1 MGLVSWLGR
10 ALQGL
15 RGWGKGPAPWSRG
28 RRPQQMRW
36 PEEASEVW
44 ELARSAGGFALGM
57 ALASLYGALVLL
69 AQGHNVW
76 YCLVTTTSLGAGLGL
91 GMAFSVKVRVTVL
104 LSLPHIFTREGKM
117 LMLLLALGVAVQGP
131 CTNILHNFSQAAE
144 SLSCGAELA
153 LNQTAER
160 LQRTQEP
167 LLNVLTK
174 IKDIAQKAKVVG
186 DRVRKF
192 FRSIMDSVSHVARA
206 LRNVWLWLANVGK
219 VCNQELG
226 TPYHR
231 CLRLFDEA
239 KDNCER
245 AVPFLFFLCYVIVT
259 FKSFCGLANAALLF
273 CVIPQYIQSFLK
285 SKTAAPLRDALDR
298 IRREFEFNISAVHR
312 FDIRLDA
319 SKSLGEVALDIM
331 EGVLLRLEPTRQV
344 LGLFTHISFCAILYM
359 YLQALRYRYR
369 YLRDD
374 TFDNVYITRRFVELD
389 LWRAEQGRPTVLPL
403 TAWER
408 GRYIPPGQPCT
419 WGHPPGEPCGG
430 EPGGSQHGTAS
441 RRSCARPAG
450 LWLSRQEWHRYG
462 LQLVG
467 VLRHMLLGLSIILAD
482 YSLFWLLDLVRH
494 QLRGEIV
501 ARAPVVLGVSVN
513 GTGYTSEIFRDLV
526 SAFDVL
532 QRGNISVLSQRCL
545 LQPVEPNYSTYLSM
559 GLLYGICLFI
569 AIFGSHVAR
578 LRRVVC
584 AAYYPCREQE
594 RASFLHSTILARRAG
609 LARALRQ
616 AAMQRTAD
624 AGQGN
629 LLLFLT
635 SRLPA
640 FARLARLLGIQ
651 QKRCLA
657 CGMAEQLDFVACIT
671 PGCKGLY
678 CSECYQTLSNV
689 CSVCMGPLSYR
700 DTRDEE
706 MDSSDEETVGL
717 WLGAVRALRGQ
728 ERGRLLQQRIREV
741 AGGWGGSRRL
751 PPELAAR
758 LRAQLKEEASGE
770 SDGGSSGV
778 DGEDSS
784 LSSLDFGYQ
793 EQPESSSSSELE
805 ETLSAPIPMVSPA
818 LSLSPQC
825 PQPHDASISIPTVL
839 PAQSL

>member
-1 MGLVSWLGR
+1 MGLVLWLGR

-15 RGWGKGPAPWSRG
+15 RGWGKSPAQQSGG
-28 RRPQQMRW
+28 RWPRQMRQ
-36 PEEASEVW
+36 PEEASKAR
-44 ELARSAGGFALGM
+44 ELARSASGFMLGM

-104 LSLPHIFTREGKM
+104 LSLPHIFTSKQLLVPLLEARGVPGGCQIPAEPQDPPVLAGEGKM
-117 LMLLLALGVAVQGP
+117 LLLLLALGMAMQGP
-131 CTNILHNFSQAAE
+131 CTNILHNFSRAAE

-160 LQRTQEP
+160 LQHAQEP
-167 LLNVLTK
+167 LLNVLSK

-186 DRVRKF
+186 DHVRKF

-206 LRNVWLWLANVGK
+206 LRNVWLWLANMGR
-219 VCNQELG
+219 VCNHELG
-226 TPYHR
+226 TPYRR
-231 CLRLFDEA
+231 CLHLFDEA

-245 AVPFLFFLCYVIVT
+245 AIPFLFFLCYVIII
-259 FKSFCGLANAALLF
+259 FRPLCGLANVALLF
-273 CVIPQYIQSFLK
+273 CIIPQYIQSFLK
-285 SKTAAPLRDALDR
+285 RKIGDPLRDALDR
-298 IRREFEFNISAVHR
+298 VHREFEFNISAVHR
-312 FDIRLDA
+312 FDISLNA

-331 EGVLLRLEPTRQV
+331 EGVHLRLEPIRQV
-344 LGLFTHISFCAILYM
+344 LGLFMHVSFCAILYM
-359 YLQALRYRYR
+359 YLQALRYRHR
-369 YLRDD
+369 YLWDD

-389 LWRAEQGRPTVLPL
+389 LWRAEQGKPTVLPL
-403 TAWER
+403 TGWES
-408 GRYIPPGQPCT
+408 GRYI
-419 WGHPPGEPCGG
+419 
-430 EPGGSQHGTAS
+430 A
-441 RRSCARPAG
+441 PAG
-450 LWLSRQEWHRYG
+450 LWLSRQERRRYG

-467 VLRHMLLGLSIILAD
+467 VLRHVLLGLSIVLAD
-482 YSLFWLLDLVRH
+482 YSLFWLLDLVQH

-501 ARAPVVLGVSVN
+501 ARAPAVLGVSVN

-526 SAFDVL
+526 SAFGVL
-532 QRGNISVLSQRCL
+532 QQGNISVLSQRCL
-545 LQPVEPNYSTYLSM
+545 LQPVEPDYSTYLSM

-569 AIFGSHVAR
+569 AVFGSYVAR
-578 LRRVVC
+578 LRRAVC

-594 RASFLHSTILARRAG
+594 RTTFLHSTILARRAG

-635 SRLPA
+635 SRLPT
-640 FARLARLLGIQ
+640 FAWLVRLLGIQ

-657 CGMAEQLDFVACIT
+657 CGMAEQPDFIACIT
-671 PGCKGLY
+671 PSCKGLY
-678 CSECYQTLSNV
+678 CSECYQTLTNI

-700 DTRDEE
+700 DTGDEE
-706 MDSSDEETVGL
+706 MDSSDEDTVVL
-717 WLGAVRALRGQ
+717 WLGAVQALRGQ
-728 ERGRLLQQRIREV
+728 EQGRLLQQHIRKV
-741 AGGWGGSRRL
+741 VGGRGGSRRL

-784 LSSLDFGYQ
+784 LSSLDFSYQ
-793 EQPESSSSSELE
+793 EQPESSGSELE
-805 ETLSAPIPMVSPA
+805 EVMA
-818 LSLSPQC
+818 LQ
-825 PQPHDASISIPTVL
+825 L
-839 PAQSL
+839 PSSKGRAR

>member
-1 MGLVSWLGR
+1 
-10 ALQGL
+10 
-15 RGWGKGPAPWSRG
+15 
-28 RRPQQMRW
+28 
-36 PEEASEVW
+36 
-44 ELARSAGGFALGM
+44 RSAGGFVLGM

-91 GMAFSVKVRVTVL
+91 GMAFSVNVRVTVL

-117 LMLLLALGVAVQGP
+117 LLLLLALGMAVQGP
-131 CTNILHNFSQAAE
+131 CANILHNFSQAAE

-160 LQRTQEP
+160 LQRSREP
-167 LLNVLTK
+167 LLDVLAK

-186 DRVRKF
+186 DRVRNF

-259 FKSFCGLANAALLF
+259 FKSFCGLANVALLF
-273 CVIPQYIQSFLK
+273 CVIPQYLQSFLK
-285 SKTAAPLRDALDR
+285 SKPAAPLRDALDR
-298 IRREFEFNISAVHR
+298 VRREFEFSISVVHR
-312 FDIRLDA
+312 FDVRLNA

-331 EGVLLRLEPTRQV
+331 EGVLLRLEPTRQI

-374 TFDNVYITRRFVELD
+374 TFDNTYITRRFVELD

-403 TAWER
+403 TARER
-408 GRYIPPGQPCT
+408 SRYIP
-419 WGHPPGEPCGG
+419 
-430 EPGGSQHGTAS
+430 
-441 RRSCARPAG
+441 PAG
-450 LWLSRQEWHRYG
+450 LWLSRQEWHQYG

-494 QLRGEIV
+494 QLRGEVV
-501 ARAPVVLGVSVN
+501 ARAPAVLGVSVN

-545 LQPVEPNYSTYLSM
+545 LQPVEPNYSIYLSM

-569 AIFGSHVAR
+569 TVFGSHVAR

-594 RASFLHSTILARRAG
+594 RTSFLHGTILARRAG

-635 SRLPA
+635 SR
-640 FARLARLLGIQ
+640 
-651 QKRCLA
+651 
-657 CGMAEQLDFVACIT
+657 
-671 PGCKGLY
+671 
-678 CSECYQTLSNV
+678 
-689 CSVCMGPLSYR
+689 
-700 DTRDEE
+700 
-706 MDSSDEETVGL
+706 
-717 WLGAVRALRGQ
+717 
-728 ERGRLLQQRIREV
+728 
-741 AGGWGGSRRL
+741 
-751 PPELAAR
+751 
-758 LRAQLKEEASGE
+758 
-770 SDGGSSGV
+770 
-778 DGEDSS
+778 
-784 LSSLDFGYQ
+784 
-793 EQPESSSSSELE
+793 
-805 ETLSAPIPMVSPA
+805 
-818 LSLSPQC
+818 
-825 PQPHDASISIPTVL
+825 
-839 PAQSL
+839 

>member
-1 MGLVSWLGR
+1 MLPWNWCIVSRPFRPPYPHARSRREHQEPGRAQPSMGLVSWLGR

-15 RGWGKGPAPWSRG
+15 RGRRKGPAPWSRG

-117 LMLLLALGVAVQGP
+117 LMLLLALSMAVQGP

-167 LLNVLTK
+167 LLNVLAK

-259 FKSFCGLANAALLF
+259 FKPFCGLANVALLF
-273 CVIPQYIQSFLK
+273 CVIPRYIQSFLK
-285 SKTAAPLRDALDR
+285 SKIAAPLRDALDR
-298 IRREFEFNISAVHR
+298 VRREFEFNISAVHR
-312 FDIRLDA
+312 FDVRLNA

-374 TFDNVYITRRFVELD
+374 TFDNIYITRRFVELD

-408 GRYIPPGQPCT
+408 GRYIPPG
-419 WGHPPGEPCGG
+419 
-430 EPGGSQHGTAS
+430 
-441 RRSCARPAG
+441 G
-450 LWLSRQEWHRYG
+450 LWLSRQEWRRYG

-501 ARAPVVLGVSVN
+501 ARAPAVLGVSIN

-526 SAFDVL
+526 SAFDAL

-569 AIFGSHVAR
+569 AVFGSHVAR

-594 RASFLHSTILARRAG
+594 RTSFLHGTILARRAG

-657 CGMAEQLDFVACIT
+657 CGMAEQPDFVACIT

-689 CSVCMGPLSYR
+689 CSVCMSPLSYR

-728 ERGRLLQQRIREV
+728 EQGRLLQQRIREV

-758 LRAQLKEEASGE
+758 LRAQLKEEASEE

-805 ETLSAPIPMVSPA
+805 EVMA
-818 LSLSPQC
+818 LRPPSS
-825 PQPHDASISIPTVL
+825 DGRAR
-839 PAQSL
+839 